1 MSLAALLQSLRLYN
15 RAIETAT
22 RLHPQQLAKSDPEED
37 NPFGEMTIN
46 NQTTTK
52 LKPSYSRRNAMEGL
66 EWRICD
72 GLLNI
77 LFALAQAYFAR
88 GSAREAEYFAQQAQ
102 DLADAIN
109 TPTMVSRALA
119 RKGEIYLHTN
129 RLDEGRECLMRAM
142 ELVDNRALAGVADLQ
157 RLRADYDM
165 RNANPEAA
173 QELYEQSIGML
184 DELQA
189 LFAAM
194 DGSHTRSAVGPRPDS
209 PCLTQSPDSQRKSDV
224 TMRRISKAIE
234 GGDAVLPFLLASVLR
249 QQSELCRRSTTAYV
263 KVFLQFCCRRTED
276 RRKSRR
282 HCWASTW
289 PSSPQPTPRSPRT
302 VCLPSSL
309 SATRALDLR
318 RICSFPRW
326 RSLVRR

>member
-1 MSLAALLQSLRLYN
+1 
-15 RAIETAT
+15 
-22 RLHPQQLAKSDPEED
+22 
-37 NPFGEMTIN
+37 
-46 NQTTTK
+46 
-52 LKPSYSRRNAMEGL
+52 MEGL

-72 GLLNI
+72 GLLGT

-129 RLDEGRECLMRAM
+129 RLDEGGECLMQAM
-142 ELVDNRALAGVADLQ
+142 KFVDSRALAGVADLQ

-184 DELQA
+184 NELQT

-194 DGSHTRSAVGPRPDS
+194 DGSSTRSAVGPHPYS
-209 PCLTQSPDSQRKSDV
+209 PCLTQNSDSQRKSDV
-224 TMRRISKAIE
+224 ATRRISKAIE

-249 QQSELCRRSTTAYV
+249 QQSEFCSCSVPLRKLRPSHSFVVEGWRVNGRVEGIAGQVHGSPVFSRPPGRRERAA
-263 KVFLQFCCRRTED
+263 
-276 RRKSRR
+276 RKA
-282 HCWASTW
+282 HA
-289 PSSPQPTPRSPRT
+289 
-302 VCLPSSL
+302 
-309 SATRALDLR
+309 
-318 RICSFPRW
+318 
-326 RSLVRR
+326 